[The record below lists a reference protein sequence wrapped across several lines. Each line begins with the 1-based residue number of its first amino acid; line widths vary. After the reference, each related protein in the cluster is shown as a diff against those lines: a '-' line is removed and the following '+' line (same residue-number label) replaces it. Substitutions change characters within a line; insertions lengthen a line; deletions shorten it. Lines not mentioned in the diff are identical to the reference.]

1 MARCIN
7 LDTLIAP
14 TFRQVIADI
23 ITAKVSRAILK
34 GGRNTT
40 KSQIVSEAII
50 VGCMQYKYS
59 AIAIVKHSNK
69 IEERLVNTFKESLR
83 YLGVESKWKLRR
95 SPMELVLLDRRG
107 RETDVSIK
115 FAGADDPEN
124 LKSYKPR
131 SKSFRYIW
139 IEEATNFPNKAEID
153 NISITMARGVGDH
166 VTILT
171 FNPPKSKH
179 HWCNVEYANKC
190 GIALGFSTNEY
201 RYTQTIQAGDYTFQS
216 SEVIHH
222 STYLDIL
229 QFHPEW
235 LGEDFLS
242 RIAAYQGHT
251 DNPEYQQ
258 VYLGAP
264 VAGEGNIF
272 PNVKKC
278 RMSDFN
284 FGNLQ
289 VYRGLDMSN
298 GGSDPYRYVQCIY
311 DKRSHSIF
319 ITGEYSAPGTTDIR
333 TVAQS
338 IRKLNPNNF
347 AVMTDSA
354 VPTFIR
360 QLNSHGL
367 AAVNVKKR
375 PDSVAAG
382 IAWLRS
388 LVAIYIDPSLTP
400 KTYKEFEEYAYKV
413 LRDGSFDGTPPDK
426 NNHSIDAVRYALVNV
441 ITYQ

>member
-1 MARCIN
+1 MSKIIN
-7 LDTLIAP
+7 LDDLVAP
-14 TFRQVIADI
+14 TFRRVIADI

-40 KSQIVSEAII
+40 KSQIVSEAIV
-50 VGCMQYKYS
+50 VGCMRYKYS

-83 YLGVESKWKLRR
+83 YLGVESRWKLRR
-95 SPMELVLLDRRG
+95 APMELVLLDKYG

-131 SKSFRYIW
+131 SRSFRYIW
-139 IEEATNFPNKAEID
+139 IEEASNFPSQSEID
-153 NISITMARGVGDH
+153 NISITMSRGLGDH

-171 FNPPKSKH
+171 FNPPKSQR
-179 HWCNVEYANKC
+179 HWCNTAYANKC
-190 GIALGFSTNEY
+190 GKVLGFASNEY
-201 RYTQTIQAGDYTFQS
+201 RYSQHIQAGNYSFVST
-216 SEVIHH
+216 EVIHH
-222 STYLDIL
+222 STYHDITS
-229 QFHPEW
+229 FHPEW
-235 LGEDFLS
+235 LGNDFLS
-242 RIAAYQGHT
+242 KVAAYQGHE
-251 DNPEYQQ
+251 DNPEYRC

-264 VAGEGNIF
+264 IASEGNIF
-272 PNVKKC
+272 TNIKPCN
-278 RMSDFN
+278 MSAFN

-311 DKRSHSIF
+311 DRRSHSLF
-319 ITGEYSAPGTTDIR
+319 ITGEYSAPGTVDIK

-367 AAVNVKKR
+367 AATNVKKR

-382 IAWLRS
+382 ISWLRS

-413 LRDGSFDGTPPDK
+413 LRDGSLDGNLPDK